1 MQSLLEIVEFELYS
15 NELLFNRETFITY
28 LELFNSSLMIE
39 YLKDQL
45 DNEQLVELCGKVI
58 WIIIL
63 ITTEASRLSSLEKND
78 LKNSTVLFES
88 IMNHITTHIGK
99 ENASFQTQSLNVT
112 SLELITKVKEYETNK
127 LLGLLWNLVDKTV
140 LIPFFVDIG
149 YPKAFLQWMAMS
161 TSKRKYTRSLMPSVY
176 NIARHY
182 QGAQALRDQ
191 KAGDHL
197 AMYKKQVIEK
207 YGNKIDAT
215 VTAKI
220 NLYQSM
226 TTALMLEPEEIKK
239 DEKTTNNILD
249 TILDLTIEASQ
260 SATLRTN
267 TLLHI
272 SELLVVLTKIFVND
286 DVVDY
291 ILKYAQVKNHILSQS
306 RVQFFCDLLIRT
318 KIDNQNNSL
327 LQLTCITLFNILW
340 SISFNDKYQTEMKQN
355 ELFVSAIK
363 TTAENENNDELFA
376 QNSFQKHLSSI
387 KKAADGILFN
397 LNLETVSKLPTT
409 HSTNANPSIFISY
422 SHGDKVFCKNLI
434 DVLQPSSKQ
443 THFWVDFLNINS
455 AVVHSDDLWE
465 QIAEAIEKAD
475 AIILIISK
483 NYYDSKSCRQEL
495 SYAKDMQKKRIIPI
509 YMQKEYK
516 PTGWLGIRIAGLA
529 YIDFSK
535 KAFDIAV
542 KELSEI
548 LNKSTEII
556 PKLQQAL
563 TLVDSD
569 PKHTTSIDSNSSIAL
584 EKPTTT
590 WTLDDI
596 NLWFEKNRISTELR
610 MLFDFQ
616 DGAEL
621 LTYASD
627 LKSNLEREEKNT
639 RLHFEKKHN
648 EPLSTLQFNRFKRAL
663 YHLIDVQNLAQKND
677 LSNPPISLICSMM

>member
-1 MQSLLEIVEFELYS
+1 MY
-15 NELLFNRETFITY
+15 
-28 LELFNSSLMIE
+28 
-39 YLKDQL
+39 D
-45 DNEQLVELCGKVI
+45 
-58 WIIIL
+58 
-63 ITTEASRLSSLEKND
+63 A
-78 LKNSTVLFES
+78 
-88 IMNHITTHIGK
+88 
-99 ENASFQTQSLNVT
+99 
-112 SLELITKVKEYETNK
+112 
-127 LLGLLWNLVDKTV
+127 
-140 LIPFFVDIG
+140 
-149 YPKAFLQWMAMS
+149 KAFLQWMAISMS
-161 TSKRKYTRSLMPSVY
+161 KNQYTSSLMPIVY
-176 NIARHY
+176 NTARHY
-182 QGAQALRDQ
+182 QGAQILRDQ
-191 KAGDHL
+191 QAGDHL

-207 YGNKIDAT
+207 HGKEIDAAE
-215 VTAKI
+215 TAEI

-291 ILKYAQVKNHILSQS
+291 VLKHAQVENHILVQS

-318 KIDNQNNSL
+318 KIDNQNDNL

-363 TTAENENNDELFA
+363 ATAENGNNEELFA

-397 LNLETVSKLPTT
+397 LNLEKVSKLPTT
-409 HSTNANPSIFISY
+409 YSTNASPSIFISY

-434 DVLQPSSKQ
+434 DTLQQSSKK

-516 PTGWLGIRIAGLA
+516 PTGWLGIRTAGLA
-529 YIDFSK
+529 YVDFSK
-535 KAFDIAV
+535 KAFDIAF

-556 PKLQQAL
+556 PQLEQAL

-590 WTLDDI
+590 WILEDI

-627 LKSNLEREEKNT
+627 LKSNLKREEKNT
-639 RLHFEKKHN
+639 RIHFEKKHN
-648 EPLSTLQFNRFKRAL
+648 EPLSTLQFNRFKQAL
-663 YHLIDVQNLAQKND
+663 YRLIDVQNPAKRND
-677 LSNPPISLICSMM
+677 LSHSGNSLVSRICCMM